1 MLERSCLSLKPVN
14 AVSRNLAFVLIRP
27 PPPPYLARSLPD
39 PLPPLPPLPPSSLL
53 PVCPVCPLS
62 GARSGERPDA
72 ADQSGSV
79 RGRRRPRA
87 HGTGA
92 SKWSVSNTNMCK
104 PVGLKAT
111 KHYFRHGFFSI
122 SNTSKGTVF
131 GGGPGCPPGAR
142 TLVKEQCSPAGFFHA
157 KQQARARGGRQR
169 LPDQVVQKIV
179 RFKH

>member
-27 PPPPYLARSLPD
+27 PLLLTLPV
-39 PLPPLPPLPPSSLL
+39 PFQIPFPPSSTPSLFS
-53 PVCPVCPLS
+53 PPCLS
-62 GARSGERPDA
+62 GLPPQWRKVGGAPGRGRPVRQCSGEAPA
-72 ADQSGSV
+72 A
-79 RGRRRPRA
+79 R

-111 KHYFRHGFFSI
+111 KHYFRHRFFSI

-169 LPDQVVQKIV
+169 LPDQVAQKIV
-179 RFKH
+179 RVKH